1 MKKKNDFS
9 AISINRIVAERF
21 RFYSK
26 TVSRSHTETLE
37 LMMDFFEGARI
48 SPKNKYLMNYMG
60 YNHRLNKRFDYIEEL
75 LRQWERNSTF
85 PKLHK
90 TLKKLFEEA
99 DPSEQEKI
107 DDLEFQ
113 LKLLKDE
120 KTNCI
125 SRYQYEE
132 LKRSGREDRQQILA
146 ILEKLQWVKP
156 AFGKPYFK
164 LELEPGELDRLKLK
178 YRKAE

>member
-26 TVSRSHTETLE
+26 TVARSHTETLE
-37 LMMDFFEGARI
+37 LMMDFFEGAGI
-48 SPKNKYLMNYMG
+48 SPKNKYIMNYMG

-90 TLKKLFEEA
+90 TLKRIFEEA
-99 DPSEQEKI
+99 DRLEQEKI

-120 KTNCI
+120 KANSI

-132 LKRSGREDRQQILA
+132 SKRSHQEDRQQILD
-146 ILEKLQWVKP
+146 ILEKLQWIKP
-156 AFGKPYFK
+156 PFGKPYYK
-164 LELEPGELDRLKLK
+164 LELEPGELDRLKFK
-178 YRKAE
+178 FRKAE

>member
-26 TVSRSHTETLE
+26 NVARSHTETLE

-90 TLKKLFEEA
+90 TLKRVFEEA
-99 DPSEQEKI
+99 DRLEQEKI

-120 KTNCI
+120 KANSI
-125 SRYQYEE
+125 PRYQYEE
-132 LKRSGREDRQQILA
+132 SKRSQREDRQQILD

-156 AFGKPYFK
+156 AFGKSYFK

-178 YRKAE
+178 FQKAE

>member
-1 MKKKNDFS
+1 MKKRNDFS

-26 TVSRSHTETLE
+26 TVARSHTETLE

-75 LRQWERNSTF
+75 LRQWGRNSTF

-90 TLKKLFEEA
+90 TLKRIFDEA
-99 DPSEQEKI
+99 DRLEQEKI

-120 KTNCI
+120 KANSI
-125 SRYQYEE
+125 SKYQYEE
-132 LKRSGREDRQQILA
+132 SKRAQREDRQQILD

-156 AFGKPYFK
+156 KFGKPYFK
-164 LELEPGELDRLKLK
+164 LEMEASELARLKFK